1 MKLLTKETDT
11 LSLETTKKHLLI
23 DNSLDDDI
31 IQGFIDSTLVKSELY
46 LSRPITEEVYF
57 SFDVEDVDTGE
68 YNIYFNLKYKPEEV
82 IFYYEDVGLSEEV
95 IFIYEDG
102 VLILEDIDPALIY
115 DEIRATIEPTDTQLV
130 TQSRLLDI
138 GSFYEFRNNE
148 VFGSFKTQSNS
159 SNLLLDLSMS
169 SPI

>member
-57 SFDVEDVDTGE
+57 TFDVEDIDTGE

-82 IFYYEDVGLSEEV
+82 IFYYEDVGLS
-95 IFIYEDG
+95 
-102 VLILEDIDPALIY
+102 
-115 DEIRATIEPTDTQLV
+115 
-130 TQSRLLDI
+130 
-138 GSFYEFRNNE
+138 
-148 VFGSFKTQSNS
+148 
-159 SNLLLDLSMS
+159 
-169 SPI
+169 